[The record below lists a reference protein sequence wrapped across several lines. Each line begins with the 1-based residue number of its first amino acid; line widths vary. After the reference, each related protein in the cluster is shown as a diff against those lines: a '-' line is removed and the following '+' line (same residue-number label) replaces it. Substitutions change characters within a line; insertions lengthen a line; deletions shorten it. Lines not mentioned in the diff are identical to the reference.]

1 MSKLQDLSEVS
12 RKEREFY
19 SDFFSDFSRNTV
31 TGQLN
36 KKTNE
41 EAVKQSVKNL
51 LLTNKYERLFHP
63 EIGSNLTN
71 MLFENNTTQ
80 TQVMLETYIE
90 DVFENWEPRAE
101 LLSTYLDIKP
111 DQNAMDVTIRFRL
124 LNSTEPVSLTVVL
137 ERKR

>member
-1 MSKLQDLSEVS
+1 MIK
-12 RKEREFY
+12 F
-19 SDFFSDFSRNTV
+19 
-31 TGQLN
+31 
-36 KKTNE
+36 
-41 EAVKQSVKNL
+41 
-51 LLTNKYERLFHP
+51 KYERLFHP

>member
-1 MSKLQDLSEVS
+1 
-12 RKEREFY
+12 
-19 SDFFSDFSRNTV
+19 
-31 TGQLN
+31 
-36 KKTNE
+36 
-41 EAVKQSVKNL
+41 
-51 LLTNKYERLFHP
+51 
-63 EIGSNLTN
+63 

>member
-1 MSKLQDLSEVS
+1 
-12 RKEREFY
+12 
-19 SDFFSDFSRNTV
+19 
-31 TGQLN
+31 
-36 KKTNE
+36 
-41 EAVKQSVKNL
+41 
-51 LLTNKYERLFHP
+51 
-63 EIGSNLTN
+63 
-71 MLFENNTTQ
+71 
-80 TQVMLETYIE
+80 MLETYIE